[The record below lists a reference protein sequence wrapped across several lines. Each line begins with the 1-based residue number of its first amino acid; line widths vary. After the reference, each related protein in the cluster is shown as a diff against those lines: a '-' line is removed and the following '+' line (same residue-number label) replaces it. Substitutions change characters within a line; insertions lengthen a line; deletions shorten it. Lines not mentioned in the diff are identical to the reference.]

1 MWSTL
6 FAFTFLFAV
15 ALSFAAFVLI
25 SDRPYSQKFTK

>member
-15 ALSFAAFVLI
+15 ALNVAAIRLNL
-25 SDRPYSQKFTK
+25 